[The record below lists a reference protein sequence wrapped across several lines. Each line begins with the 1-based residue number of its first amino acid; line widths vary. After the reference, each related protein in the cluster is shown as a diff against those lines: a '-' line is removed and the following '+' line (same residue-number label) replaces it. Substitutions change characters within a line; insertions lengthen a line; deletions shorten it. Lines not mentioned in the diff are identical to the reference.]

1 MIGAAKTE
9 VLQEEMLTLKI
20 STKPTRTVKVA
31 SLLTAMRSKMLSMT
45 QGITPLALPVA
56 VRAELPMVYVLPEPV
71 WP

>member
-1 MIGAAKTE
+1 
-9 VLQEEMLTLKI
+9 MLTLKI

-31 SLLTAMRSKMLSMT
+31 SLLAAMRSKMLSMT
-45 QGITPLALPVA
+45 QGMTPLALPVA